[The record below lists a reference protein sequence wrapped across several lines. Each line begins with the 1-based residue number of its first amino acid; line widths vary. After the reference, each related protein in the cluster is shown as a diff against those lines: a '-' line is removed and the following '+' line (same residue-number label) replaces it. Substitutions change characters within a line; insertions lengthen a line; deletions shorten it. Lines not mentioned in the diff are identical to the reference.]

1 MPKEFEE
8 EPIEQPQPRPD
19 APPLSHRG
27 RQSIQGVSPAPEAVA
42 ADAALP
48 DAKVP
53 ANDFK
58 NPPEPATED
67 LKPERPAYKKLDK
80 AELSGLVQAASENP
94 AGGSLERNNSQLYR
108 NMEGFYGPHP
118 AGYDRHHLIPVEVAQ
133 NHPAMQTAA
142 RLGYDINNPNNAIYL
157 PDTASLAAQT
167 GEPLHTKET
176 RSYDQVVQAEL
187 DDVWTRYEHQRAK
200 TGSPLEMAEY
210 LNASDQQS
218 AFLWD
223 IQHAENS
230 IRQKLVSRG
239 LFITES
245 DPNYKP
251 PTDYKK
257 LDKKQPEN
265 RIKV

>member
-8 EPIEQPQPRPD
+8 EPIEQPQPRPEV
-19 APPLSHRG
+19 PPLSRRG
-27 RQSIQGVSPAPEAVA
+27 RQSIQGVSSAPEAA
-42 ADAALP
+42 ADDAALP

-58 NPPEPATED
+58 NPPEPVTED
-67 LKPERPAYKKLDK
+67 LKPERPAYKNLDK
-80 AELSGLVQAASENP
+80 TELSRLVQAASENP
-94 AGGSLERNNSQLYR
+94 ADGSLERNNSQLYR
-108 NMEGFYGPHP
+108 NMEVFYGPHP
-118 AGYDRHHLIPVEVAQ
+118 AGYDRHHLIPVDVAQ

-176 RSYDQVVQAEL
+176 HSYDRVVQAEL
-187 DDVWTRYEHQRAK
+187 DDVWTRYEHQRVK
-200 TGSPLEMAEY
+200 TGSSLAMADY
-210 LNASDQQS
+210 LKASDQQT
-218 AFLWD
+218 AFLQD
-223 IQHAENS
+223 IQHVENS
-230 IRQKLVSRG
+230 IRQKLVSRD